1 MSLIQVLNALAG
13 IGIFFFSLR
22 FLTVSMDD
30 AVSVR
35 LEPLIRRFCRGTLRP
50 IFAGIGLTVL
60 VQASSITIIS
70 TMGFL
75 SRGLIPLEQSIFIT
89 LGAAF
94 GTTLKAW
101 FFATNPKFIGPVL
114 VVVSSVFLIFSRR
127 RIVRKALDVIL
138 AVGFIFLGW
147 NMMGESLEPLARF
160 EGVISVFSQIHDS
173 SFLSLLLFLTF
184 GFLFAILVQSSST
197 VVFVA
202 IGLADHG
209 VLSVLTGSA
218 LVLGANIG
226 TTLTGILVSLQY
238 RSEVRRLALAN
249 FLTKAIGAMMSLLL
263 FKTFLSVVALM
274 MAPFVSSLTVGARL
288 AAVHSCFN
296 FMNLVIWT
304 ALSPFLLKMTHF
316 LIPGSD
322 SVAEVWMPGVIRKM
336 LINAPK
342 RALDEIRRRES
353 LLFSEAK
360 LLTDELF
367 DSLEKSQN
375 TTQINLVRI
384 EFSGRFRVLEELLAS
399 LASQKDL
406 FAPACW
412 SMLRLMDRFE
422 LIVGELLELHELLSV
437 STPNQLQKLSEILGD
452 DLDSL
457 KSCFVLAWNELRA
470 GKSCETN
477 CTNATLILA
486 RFEERLCGSVFSNQA
501 PLSLGGGSLEESE
514 IVLLER
520 VISRFFRILSE
531 LGNLGRTE
539 FGKGHAVSDPILNLP
554 KVGLPV
560 EIVHPFQEQGSLQG
574 TEN

>member
-1 MSLIQVLNALAG
+1 MTSIQILNALAG

-22 FLTVSMDD
+22 FLTDSMDE
-30 AVSVR
+30 AISVR

-50 IFAGIGLTVL
+50 MFAGIGLTVL

-101 FFATNPKFIGPVL
+101 FFATNPKFIGPIL
-114 VVVSSVFLIFSRR
+114 VVLSSTLLIFSRR
-127 RIVRKALDVIL
+127 RIVRKALEVVL

-147 NMMGESLEPLARF
+147 NMMGESLEPLSRF
-160 EGVISVFSQIHDS
+160 EGVVSVFSQVHES
-173 SFLSLLLFLTF
+173 SFLSLLLFLF
-184 GFLFAILVQSSST
+184 LGFVFTILIQSSST

-209 VLSVLTGSA
+209 ALTVLTGSA

-226 TTLTGILVSLQY
+226 TTITEILVSLEY
-238 RSEVRRLALAN
+238 RSEVRRLALAH
-249 FLTKAIGAMMSLLL
+249 FLIKAIGALMSLLL
-263 FKTFLSVVALM
+263 FRTFLSVVALM
-274 MAPFVSSLTVGARL
+274 MAPFVSSLSAGARL

-296 FMNLVIWT
+296 FMNLIIWT
-304 ALSPFLLKMTHF
+304 ILSPALIKMTNF
-316 LIPGSD
+316 LVPSSD

-336 LINAPK
+336 LINAPA
-342 RALDEIRRRES
+342 RALDEIRRREGR
-353 LLFSEAK
+353 LFSEAK
-360 LLTDELF
+360 SLTDELF
-367 DSLEKSQN
+367 ESLENAQN

-399 LASQKDL
+399 LASQKSL
-406 FAPACW
+406 FAAACW

-437 STPNQLQKLSEILGD
+437 STPNQLRKLSEVLGD

-477 CTNATLILA
+477 CSNAILVLEQ
-486 RFEERLCGSVFSNQA
+486 FEVRLCTTIFN
-501 PLSLGGGSLEESE
+501 GGSLAESE

-539 FGKGHAVSDPILNLP
+539 FGKSQPAPDLP

-560 EIVHPFQEQGSLQG
+560 GVYPTVHYGAADRADVSTCVNLSG
-574 TEN
+574 L